1 VRWKK
6 LASIVFLAVV
16 AAFVAGCGGE
26 QASDSSADDQGGAKQ
41 TTESTEKPVASIGE
55 PVTVGSVQW
64 TVTKGEWS
72 DILVS
77 EHWGN
82 DEGNFVILDVDLSNN
97 SNQDLRLAT
106 PFLALVDS
114 EGREFEPDIEMN
126 FFHLW
131 GEENMFVGKVEPG
144 TRKEG
149 KVIFP
154 IDPDSSR
161 LKLRVGGAEFG
172 SNETRDIDLGTLPKA
187 Y

>member
-1 VRWKK
+1 VRRKK

-26 QASDSSADDQGGAKQ
+26 QASDSSADDQGGAQQ

-55 PVTVGSVQW
+55 PVAVGNVQW

-77 EHWGN
+77 PRWGD
-82 DEGNFVILDVDLSNN
+82 DEGNFVILDVDFSNN

-106 PFLALVDS
+106 PFVALVDS

-126 FFHLW
+126 AFHLW

-149 KVIFP
+149 RIIFP
-154 IDPDSSR
+154 VEPDSSGF
-161 LKLRVGGAEFG
+161 KLRVGGAEFA
-172 SNETRDIDLGTLPKA
+172 SKETRYIDLGVLPKA